1 MRNEVERGKESSHH
15 LDILS
20 SLECPGWCEPDRHV
34 PSAFVIPIKPVAPSC
49 FLGHNQ
55 DTSSFGA

>member
-1 MRNEVERGKESSHH
+1 MRNEVELGKENSHH

-20 SLECPGWCEPDRHV
+20 SSEDLGWCEADRHA
-34 PSAFVIPIKPVAPSC
+34 PSAFVISIKPVAPSC

-55 DTSSFGA
+55 DTSSLGA